1 MARSE
6 DIKITALYERLSRDD
21 EQVGES
27 NSIQNQKMYL
37 EEYARHHGL
46 RNIRHFWD
54 DGYTGTN
61 FNRPGFNALLSE
73 IEAGHVATLIVKDLS
88 RFGRNYLQV
97 GYYTEV
103 VFPKKGVRFIAVND
117 NFDTV
122 TAEAN
127 GQLSVSLSNI
137 INDYY
142 AKDISRKVTS
152 ALRSKMEKGEY
163 IGSWEKYGYVKSPEN
178 KNQLIVNPETAP
190 VVRMIYQWRSEGMSY
205 MGINKRLNDMGIPS
219 PGQYKADRG
228 IVTNNNQK
236 SRKIL
241 WNKHMVTDILKDI
254 TYLGHL
260 AQRKTTQCLYA
271 GIPFSRTEEQDWILV
286 ENTHEAIIEPELFEK
301 VQAIN
306 EKAAAAQKANRGK
319 YDHLPKAKN
328 IYGKKF
334 TCADCGSV
342 MKLVR
347 SFSTNKDKVY
357 FTFKCPAHEEHGA
370 RACTAKRM
378 RKADVDEAVL
388 SSIKAQFELFL
399 DCREA
404 LDSLLKAKEKQVKKA
419 GKSDQAKELKK
430 QLDALLLQ
438 CGMGTSDVTIPEV
451 KGARQII
458 EILGFD
464 KEFCNYLATVG
475 NCIEKIT
482 KEVKVLKLDLW
493 SMEQDEKRIEALEQN
508 LSVCQQDSEKLKK
521 QQKEDRQLI
530 AEQKR
535 TISELEQSKQTNVNM
550 IQNVILMRDRLLMR
564 RNWLLE
570 KDPSNENAAK
580 LLDVQLQETR
590 KLLEEAGVEI
600 LDQKGQFD
608 YTFQTIVDTCP
619 SPTPDHTNKVADTF
633 RPGYRT
639 RKEVLRPQEVILYQ

>member
-1 MARSE
+1 MARVAKRRERQDVQLQKAESG
-6 DIKITALYERLSRDD
+6 IKVYQTAIYARLSREDNL
-21 EQVGES
+21 S
-27 NSIQNQKMYL
+27 NSDSIENQIALLERYIDARFYL
-37 EEYARHHGL
+37 QLADIFADNG
-46 RNIRHFWD
+46 F
-54 DGYTGTN
+54 TGTD
-61 FNRPGFNALLSE
+61 FERPEWQRLM
-73 IEAGHVATLIVKDLS
+73 EAVQQRKINCIIVKDLS
-88 RFGRNYLQV
+88 RLGRNYIETGEFLEKICPFF
-97 GYYTEV
+97 GI
-103 VFPKKGVRFIAVND
+103 RFIAVND
-117 NFDTV
+117 NFDTD

-127 GQLSVSLSNI
+127 GQLSVSLSNS

-205 MGINKRLNDMGIPS
+205 MGINKKLNDMGIPS

-236 SRKIL
+236 PRKIL

-271 GIPFSRTEEQDWILV
+271 GIPFSRTEEQDWIQV

-301 VQAIN
+301 VQEIN
-306 EKAAAAQKANRGK
+306 KKAAAAQKANRGK

-404 LDSLLKAKEKQVKKA
+404 LDSLLKAKKKQVKKA

-430 QLDALLLQ
+430 QLEKKKSVFSGLYRDLREGLIDDQDYAQ
-438 CGMGTSDVTIPEV
+438 T
-451 KGARQII
+451 R
-458 EILGFD
+458 EILMED
-464 KEFCNYLATVG
+464 ISRLEKQLAELKSAKAEYEEPLQEAKIWETL
-475 NCIEKIT
+475 IEKY
-482 KEVKVLKLDLW
+482 
-493 SMEQDEKRIEALEQN
+493 AH
-508 LSVCQQDSEKLKK
+508 
-521 QQKEDRQLI
+521 
-530 AEQKR
+530 AEE
-535 TISELEQSKQTNVNM
+535 ISEELADAM
-550 IQNVILMRDRLLMR
+550 IESMQMNGDNSLSIQFRYMDSFQAVLDTVKIL
-564 RNWLLE
+564 
-570 KDPSNENAAK
+570 
-580 LLDVQLQETR
+580 
-590 KLLEEAGVEI
+590 
-600 LDQKGQFD
+600 
-608 YTFQTIVDTCP
+608 
-619 SPTPDHTNKVADTF
+619 
-633 RPGYRT
+633 
-639 RKEVLRPQEVILYQ
+639 RKEVA

>member
-1 MARSE
+1 MARVAKRRERQDVQLQKVESG
-6 DIKITALYERLSRDD
+6 IKVYQTAIYARLSREDNL
-21 EQVGES
+21 S
-27 NSIQNQKMYL
+27 NSDSIENQIALLERYIDARPYL
-37 EEYARHHGL
+37 QLAGIFAD
-46 RNIRHFWD
+46 NGF
-54 DGYTGTN
+54 TGTD
-61 FNRPGFNALLSE
+61 FERPEWQRLM
-73 IEAGHVATLIVKDLS
+73 EAVQQRKINCIIVKDLS
-88 RFGRNYLQV
+88 RLGRNYIETGEFLEKICPFF
-97 GYYTEV
+97 GI
-103 VFPKKGVRFIAVND
+103 RFIAVND
-117 NFDTV
+117 NFDTD

-236 SRKIL
+236 PRKIL

-301 VQAIN
+301 VQEIN

-388 SSIKAQFELFL
+388 SSIRAQFELFL

-404 LDSLLKAKEKQVKKA
+404 LDSLLKAKKKQVKKA

-430 QLDALLLQ
+430 QLEKKKSVFSGLYRDLREGLIDDQDYAQ
-438 CGMGTSDVTIPEV
+438 T
-451 KGARQII
+451 R
-458 EILGFD
+458 EILMED
-464 KEFCNYLATVG
+464 ISRLEKQLAELKSAKAEYEEPLQEAKIWETL
-475 NCIEKIT
+475 IEKY
-482 KEVKVLKLDLW
+482 
-493 SMEQDEKRIEALEQN
+493 AH
-508 LSVCQQDSEKLKK
+508 
-521 QQKEDRQLI
+521 
-530 AEQKR
+530 AEE
-535 TISELEQSKQTNVNM
+535 ISEELADAM
-550 IQNVILMRDRLLMR
+550 IESMQMNGDNSLSIQFRYMDSFQAVLDTVKIL
-564 RNWLLE
+564 
-570 KDPSNENAAK
+570 
-580 LLDVQLQETR
+580 
-590 KLLEEAGVEI
+590 
-600 LDQKGQFD
+600 
-608 YTFQTIVDTCP
+608 
-619 SPTPDHTNKVADTF
+619 
-633 RPGYRT
+633 
-639 RKEVLRPQEVILYQ
+639 RKEVA

>member
-1 MARSE
+1 MARVAKRRERQDVQLQKAESGL
-6 DIKITALYERLSRDD
+6 KVYQTAIYARLSREDNLN
-21 EQVGES
+21 
-27 NSIQNQKMYL
+27 NSDSIENQ
-37 EEYARHHGL
+37 
-46 RNIRHFWD
+46 I
-54 DGYTGTN
+54 
-61 FNRPGFNALLSE
+61 ALLERYIDARPYLQLVDTFTDNGFSGTDFE
-73 IEAGHVATLIVKDLS
+73 RPEWQRLMEAVQQRKINCIIVKDLS
-88 RFGRNYLQV
+88 RLGRNYIETGEFLEKICPFF
-97 GYYTEV
+97 GI
-103 VFPKKGVRFIAVND
+103 RFIAVND
-117 NFDTV
+117 NFDTD

-127 GQLSVSLSNI
+127 GQLSISLSNI

-205 MGINKRLNDMGIPS
+205 MGINKKLNDMGIPS

-260 AQRKTTQCLYA
+260 AQRKTMQCLYA

-301 VQAIN
+301 VQAVN
-306 EKAAAAQKANRGK
+306 EKATAAQKANRGK

-357 FTFKCPAHEEHGA
+357 FTFKCPAHEEHGE
-370 RACTAKRM
+370 RACTSKRM

-404 LDSLLKAKEKQVKKA
+404 LDSLLKAKKKQVKKA
-419 GKSDQAKELKK
+419 GKSDQVKELKK
-430 QLDALLLQ
+430 QLNKKKSVFSGLYRDLREGL
-438 CGMGTSDVTIPEV
+438 I
-451 KGARQII
+451 GAQDYAQTR
-458 EILGFD
+458 EILMED
-464 KEFCNYLATVG
+464 ISRLEKQLAELKSSKAEYEEPLQEAKIWETL
-475 NCIEKIT
+475 IEKY
-482 KEVKVLKLDLW
+482 
-493 SMEQDEKRIEALEQN
+493 AH
-508 LSVCQQDSEKLKK
+508 
-521 QQKEDRQLI
+521 
-530 AEQKR
+530 AEE
-535 TISELEQSKQTNVNM
+535 ISEELADAM
-550 IQNVILMRDRLLMR
+550 IESMQMNGDNSLSIQFKYMDSFQAVLDTVKIL
-564 RNWLLE
+564 
-570 KDPSNENAAK
+570 
-580 LLDVQLQETR
+580 
-590 KLLEEAGVEI
+590 
-600 LDQKGQFD
+600 
-608 YTFQTIVDTCP
+608 
-619 SPTPDHTNKVADTF
+619 
-633 RPGYRT
+633 
-639 RKEVLRPQEVILYQ
+639 RKEVA